1 MPNRLTL
8 TPTHQPGQA
17 TDPDD
22 RPSQPPDKRQP
33 QELQRVFLTD
43 MQDRLVTVY
52 LVNGIRLVGKVR
64 QFDSYTLLLQDTDGR
79 DSLIF
84 KHAISTII
92 PGAPVVTRERRTAF
106 GRRPGELG

>member
-8 TPTHQPGQA
+8 KPSHPPDPA
-17 TDPDD
+17 TDPED
-22 RPSQPPDKRQP
+22 RPARAPGKRQ
-33 QELQRVFLTD
+33 LQGLQIVFLTD

-84 KHAISTII
+84 NHAISTII

-106 GRRPGELG
+106 GRRHGELG